1 MCGSTILLVTQ
12 EYAKLLPTKIAK
24 CNAFKSSATN
34 CATIRDL
41 LPTKPESTN
50 TKFVFVLVPNTL
62 GIPAGEGK
70 LVKGKS
76 DANLAEHFRDLGSH
90 AAAWFTMMTE
100 GHTGIHP
107 FSVELQT
114 GVSTNKDALGATY
127 PKHSTTI
134 HLTPDQLFVFK
145 SAPAKDDKDGA
156 IYPTL
161 AKLRS

>member
-1 MCGSTILLVTQ
+1 MCCSIILLVTQ

-62 GIPAGEGK
+62 GILAGEGK

-76 DANLAEHFRDLGSH
+76 DANLAEHFRD
-90 AAAWFTMMTE
+90 
-100 GHTGIHP
+100 
-107 FSVELQT
+107 
-114 GVSTNKDALGATY
+114 
-127 PKHSTTI
+127 
-134 HLTPDQLFVFK
+134 
-145 SAPAKDDKDGA
+145 
-156 IYPTL
+156 
-161 AKLRS
+161 